1 MASTKTASAHPANGH
16 YDVRWRQLAGTPSV
30 REQQVAFTC
39 ATGVPLTLLPASEQA
54 GVAMESAYCV
64 KGCLGD
70 PSGDHCQRKLVQ
82 AERRAVR
89 MAEPV
94 QYCCP
99 SGLVKIL
106 VPVFVNGNHLGSL
119 LAGPFTLQSLDGE
132 RLADLMARLEAT
144 GLGGR
149 LTELQTTW
157 RYSPQL
163 TSEKCRAAAIL
174 LGMFARYLEEFGQRA
189 PVSRSGR
196 SPLLDKIEA
205 FLAQSQGGSVSLR
218 EVATR
223 VNLSPCHFCSVF
235 KKQTGVTFTEYR
247 NRQRLS
253 RAEEL
258 LRDQERRVSDVAFEA
273 GFESIPYFNRAFRRR
288 FGCSPSQYRRR
299 LTGEIAVK
307 EIEIKA

>member
-1 MASTKTASAHPANGH
+1 MAETKIASEPDSNGN
-16 YDVRWRQLAGTPSV
+16 DDARWRQLAGSRSV

-39 ATGVPLTLLPASEQA
+39 ATGVPLTLLPASEHA
-54 GVAMESAYCV
+54 GVALDGAYCV
-64 KGCLGD
+64 KGCLGA

-106 VPVFVNGNHLGSL
+106 VPVFVSGEHLGSV
-119 LAGPFTLQSLDGE
+119 LAGPFTLQSLDDG
-132 RLADLMARLEAT
+132 RLAELMSRLESA

-149 LTELQTTW
+149 VTELRTTW

-163 TSEKCRAAAIL
+163 TTEKSRATATL
-174 LGMFARYLEEFGQRA
+174 LGMFARYLEECGRKA
-189 PVSRSGR
+189 PVTKARR
-196 SPLLDKIEA
+196 SPLLEKIEK
-205 FLAQSQGGSVSLR
+205 FLAENQEGQVSLR

-235 KKQTGVTFTEYR
+235 KKQTGLTFTEYR
-247 NRQRLS
+247 NRQRLN
-253 RAEEL
+253 RAGEL
-258 LRDQERRVSDVAFEA
+258 LRDRERRVSDVAFEA

-288 FGCSPSQYRRR
+288 FGCSPSDYRQR
-299 LTGEIAVK
+299 LATEIAVK
-307 EIEIKA
+307 EIETQA